1 MRLPGG
7 NGFAGK
13 KFHGAGTNGFA
24 PRYAVMSTE
33 EPEVQEER
41 AAGTQKMNE
50 EKPFRP
56 ISAGQK
62 PSRPESKAQES
73 QAHKPHRPE
82 ATMHTDAPVR
92 KAGGRLSREDQ
103 RRLGDILQR
112 AYDDVVRQGV
122 PDRFKDLLTE
132 LDDSREGAEAKAAAP
147 GQSKLGQG
155 EGGRSPEPDRL
166 VEARGRDNPN
176 KGSS

>member
-1 MRLPGG
+1 VGSG
-7 NGFAGK
+7 N
-13 KFHGAGTNGFA
+13 
-24 PRYAVMSTE
+24 P
-33 EPEVQEER
+33 
-41 AAGTQKMNE
+41 KMNE
-50 EKPFRP
+50 HKPFRP
-56 ISAGQK
+56 TSALQK
-62 PSRPESKAQES
+62 PGRPESEAQEP

-82 ATMHTDAPVR
+82 ATMHTDAQVR

-132 LDDSREGAEAKAAAP
+132 IEDGREGAQAKAAAHV
-147 GQSKLGQG
+147 QV
-155 EGGRSPEPDRL
+155 EGGRNTEPDRL
-166 VEARGRDNPN
+166 VEAGGHNNPN

>member
-13 KFHGAGTNGFA
+13 KFHEAGTNGFT
-24 PRYAVMSTE
+24 PRYVVMSIE
-33 EPEVQEER
+33 GPEIQEER
-41 AAGTQKMNE
+41 AAGTKNMNA
-50 EKPFRP
+50 EKPLRSTAP
-56 ISAGQK
+56 GHK
-62 PSRPESKAQES
+62 PGRPESKAQES

-122 PDRFKDLLTE
+122 PDRFKDLLNE
-132 LDDSREGAEAKAAAP
+132 LDDTREGTEA
-147 GQSKLGQG
+147 S
-155 EGGRSPEPDRL
+155 GGHNPESDRL